1 MGTGKITFFCIC
13 AVIVLGTLTA
23 SASLGPSGLVLWG
36 AAVLFFVVPN
46 MMIISEL
53 GTAYPAEG
61 GIYDWI
67 RRAFGKR
74 MSTRAVYLYWLSNGI
89 WMGAN
94 YILLTGLINSGL
106 MGGRMTL
113 AVQLPLVI
121 TLIWATV
128 AFISYKVDVGV
139 WATVVGATFK
149 ILIMLTVGFGGIW
162 YASRHGIANKFN
174 LETLTPSAGS
184 GIGFFSAIIYNV
196 TGFELVACMG
206 KVLRDP
212 AKTMPKAILFSSLA
226 VVGLY
231 VFGSV
236 GILMAIPVEKINLV
250 SGIAD
255 AVSPIFG
262 EGSFVVLMV
271 LLFFMLTI
279 IGDQITWS
287 MAPSRAAAEA
297 ARGGSLPVFI
307 GKWHPKYQTPVG
319 ANIVLGVIGTVVT
332 VVYSF
337 FAAGNAAD
345 TFWSLFSFS
354 GTCII
359 SSYLLFYSSFLKLR
373 LSDPRA
379 ARPFKMPGGLPVAW
393 LSTGICLLFIMICIT
408 LFVFPDIL
416 SGKVNLNH
424 SGPIVVGMILILTI
438 GEIIIRRSEKH
449 SAAANVNN
457 TIATNNI
464 NNN

>member
-94 YILLTGLINSGL
+94 YILLTGLLNSGL

-113 AVQLPLVI
+113 AIQLPLVI
-121 TLIWATV
+121 ALIWATV

-139 WATVVGATFK
+139 WATVGGAIFK
-149 ILIMLTVGFGGIW
+149 ILIMLTVGAGGIW
-162 YASRHGIANKFN
+162 FASKHGVANKFN
-174 LETLTPSAGS
+174 LETLTPSADS

-206 KVLRDP
+206 KVLKEP
-212 AKTMPKAILFSSLA
+212 ARTMPKSILFSSL
-226 VVGLY
+226 VVVALY

-255 AVSPIFG
+255 AVTPIFG
-262 EGSFVVLMV
+262 EGSFIVLMV
-271 LLFFMLTI
+271 LILFMLTI

-297 ARGGSLPVFI
+297 AKGGSLPAFI
-307 GKWHPKYQTPVG
+307 GKWHPKYQTPYG
-319 ANIVLGVIGTVVT
+319 ANIVLGVIGTLVT
-332 VVYSF
+332 LIYSF
-337 FAAGNAAD
+337 FAAGDAAD

-373 LSDPRA
+373 LCDPAA
-379 ARPFKMPGGLPVAW
+379 ARPYKMPGGLPMAC
-393 LSTGICLLFIMICIT
+393 LSTAVCLLFIVICIT
-408 LFVFPDIL
+408 LFVFPDVL
-416 SGKVNLNH
+416 SGKINLNH
-424 SGPIVVGMILILTI
+424 SGPIVVGMILILAI
-438 GEIIIRRSEKH
+438 GEVIIRRSEKQH
-449 SAAANVNN
+449 AANAAQNERN
-457 TIATNNI
+457 RHHEY
-464 NNN
+464 

>member
-106 MGGRMTL
+106 MGGKMTL

-121 TLIWATV
+121 ALIWATV

-162 YASRHGIANKFN
+162 YASQHGIANKFN

-236 GILMAIPVEKINLV
+236 GILMAIPAEKINLV

-297 ARGGSLPVFI
+297 ARGGSLPGFI
-307 GKWHPKYQTPVG
+307 GRWHPKYQTPVG

-337 FAAGNAAD
+337 FAAGDAAD

-373 LSDPRA
+373 LSDPHA
-379 ARPFKMPGGLPVAW
+379 VRPFKMPGGLPAAY
-393 LSTGICLLFIMICIT
+393 LSTGVCLLFITICIT

-416 SGKVNLNH
+416 SGKVNFNH
-424 SGPIVVGMILILTI
+424 SGPIVVGMILILAI
-438 GEIIIRRSEKH
+438 GEIIIRRSEKL
-449 SAAANVNN
+449 SAAAAENSHNPANTQNN
-457 TIATNNI
+457 
-464 NNN
+464 